1 MIKKKKTNN
10 APGKDCDM
18 EIRKALP
25 TDALGITKVHVSAY
39 KVSYRGYL
47 PDDYLDTKTLNDKTV
62 EKTAYYLETAECYV
76 VEDKQQIIIIAFAY
90 MADHGNNLTEIKA
103 LYVDPLFQKQGVGTK
118 LAEYVTGLKKKA
130 GYTKCAVWT
139 LKFGPS
145 LPFYHKMGFI
155 ETQNEKKWHPQEFAD
170 IPIIELSKNL

>member
-1 MIKKKKTNN
+1 MK
-10 APGKDCDM
+10 
-18 EIRKALP
+18 IRKALP
-25 TDALGITKVHVSAY
+25 SDALGIKKVHVAAY
-39 KVSYRGYL
+39 QVSYRGYL
-47 PDDYLDTKTLNDKTV
+47 PDDYLGAKTV
-62 EKTAYYLETAECYV
+62 NDEMVERTSRYLETAECYV
-76 VEDKQQIIIIAFAY
+76 AENEQQIIAFAY
-90 MADHGNNLTEIKA
+90 MVDHENNLTEIQA

-170 IPIIELSKNL
+170 IPIIELSKDL

>member
-1 MIKKKKTNN
+1 MIVKKLLTIN
-10 APGKDCDM
+10 D
-18 EIRKALP
+18 EI
-25 TDALGITKVHVSAY
+25 
-39 KVSYRGYL
+39 
-47 PDDYLDTKTLNDKTV
+47 V
-62 EKTAYYLETAECYV
+62 ERTARYLETAECYV
-76 VEDKQQIIIIAFAY
+76 AENEQQIIAFAY
-90 MADHGNNLTEIKA
+90 MVDHENNLTEIQA

-155 ETQNEKKWHPQEFAD
+155 ETQNEKKWHPKEFTD

>member
-1 MIKKKKTNN
+1 MK
-10 APGKDCDM
+10 
-18 EIRKALP
+18 IRKALP
-25 TDALGITKVHVSAY
+25 SDALGIKKVHVAAY
-39 KVSYRGYL
+39 QVSYRGYL
-47 PDDYLDTKTLNDKTV
+47 PDDYLGAKTV
-62 EKTAYYLETAECYV
+62 
-76 VEDKQQIIIIAFAY
+76 
-90 MADHGNNLTEIKA
+90 
-103 LYVDPLFQKQGVGTK
+103 VDPLFQKQGVGTK